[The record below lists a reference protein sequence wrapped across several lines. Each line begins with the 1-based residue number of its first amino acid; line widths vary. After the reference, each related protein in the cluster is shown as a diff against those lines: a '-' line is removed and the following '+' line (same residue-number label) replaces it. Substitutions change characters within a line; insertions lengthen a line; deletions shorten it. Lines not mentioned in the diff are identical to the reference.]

1 MRLLLHECGWLSD
14 GALRVGC
21 LCCYGVA
28 RIEGVADGGMV
39 YNVSLCSV
47 GCDVGVFASFHGFG
61 IFIAYY
67 CETK

>member
-1 MRLLLHECGWLSD
+1 M
-14 GALRVGC
+14 GC

-39 YNVSLCSV
+39 YNVVLCSV

-61 IFIAYY
+61 FL
-67 CETK
+67 